1 METRTLQDLMKDLS
15 DRVRLGEPP
24 PVVLLGAGAS
34 AEAGLATMKSLYAF
48 LHLTSFDEFVAYIES
63 RTDNERYRL
72 LAEYLQ
78 APQPLEVT
86 PGYRALAILC
96 EKTYFD
102 VVLTTNFDPLLDDD
116 SGDFAVLAAAISGFV
131 ALILVMNG
139 PLSFGAPCQLVT
151 SEKFLRSKP
160 EPVLVSMRELTIPP
174 RTANPDAVVRSRR

>member
-102 VVLTTNFDPLLDDD
+102 VVLTTNFDPLLDD
-116 SGDFAVLAAAISGFV
+116 A
-131 ALILVMNG
+131 
-139 PLSFGAPCQLVT
+139 LVT
-151 SEKFLRSKP
+151 AGMRRRDYLLLINGVLRPDRLRWLLSARHPRVKVVKLHGDIFHRSSAHIRSVRGCSTFLRIC
-160 EPVLVSMRELTIPP
+160 T
-174 RTANPDAVVRSRR
+174 